1 MLNLYDYQHDAI
13 AELREGFAKGYKAQV
28 LVAPTGSG
36 KTEMAIALMEA
47 VRAKG
52 NRAAMVLDRIV
63 LCNQTSGRL
72 DKYGIDHGVL
82 QANHWRFRPY
92 EQIQVCSA
100 QTLER
105 MKEFPEIDLLII
117 DECHS
122 TRTQT
127 TEFIK
132 ANPKIKVV
140 GLTATPFTKG
150 LGKIYD
156 NVVSTVTTK
165 DLIRQEV
172 LVPLRVFIAKEIDM
186 AGAKTSYGEW
196 TGKEVTA
203 RGKKVTGD
211 IVAEWIEKTHA
222 IFGRPR
228 KTVVFA
234 AGVDHGIDLSRKFQE
249 QGYNFLC
256 ISYKDDGEYKAD
268 VIEDFSKPDTEIH
281 GLIATD
287 ILTKGFDVP
296 DVMIGISARPFTKSL
311 SSHIQQL
318 GRVTRSWPGGD
329 KSFAVWLCMA
339 KGSKVLTD
347 KGLVPIDKV
356 KLHHK
361 IWDGTN
367 FVNHEGAVCNG
378 IQEVITYQGL
388 TATAGH
394 LVHTE
399 EGWRTFGDC
408 ASKQIRITQTG
419 FGGQTIQISQ
429 NIQPTSFLV
438 GRKAQKIYS
447 CIVRVHDMWIQKFNI
462 TIKSP
467 ERQDQRLQ
475 SLQSAR
481 ANISDVAIQQSSS
494 YEGKVPV
501 TSMQSIYGLRGKGD
515 RIQICWSKARNFVD
529 NGKSWFARVFFGC
542 RTFPYAVRQDKSK
555 WSLRTWEPSLAFCGI
570 ESTKQE
576 RKPKCGKDAQI
587 QNGLSRNP
595 VFRCHIEGFLL
606 GWDDSRTNNREIPQA
621 INKAKREVWDILNC
635 GQNNRFTCEGLLVH
649 NCHSGNY
656 MRFKDEW
663 DDVFENGVDELDDGK
678 EKAKQEPTEYEKEV
692 SKCPKCHALWAKGSD
707 TCYNCGFV
715 REKANAVYSV
725 NGVME
730 ELSVKKKVYPI
741 AVRQSFWSSMT
752 WKMHNSGWSR
762 GRAANTFR
770 DKFGEWPEG
779 LNDNLPRLPSLA
791 DDAFCRKNLYDY
803 LNAIKKR

>member
-1 MLNLYDYQHDAI
+1 LNPTPEGIPAGDKMLNLYDYQHDAI

-52 NRAAMVLDRIV
+52 KRAAMVLDRIV

-82 QANHWRFRPY
+82 QAQHWRFRPY

-165 DLIRQEV
+165 DLIKQEV

-329 KSFAVWLCMA
+329 KKFALWL
-339 KGSKVLTD
+339 D
-347 KGLVPIDKV
+347 
-356 KLHHK
+356 
-361 IWDGTN
+361 
-367 FVNHEGAVCNG
+367 
-378 IQEVITYQGL
+378 
-388 TATAGH
+388 
-394 LVHTE
+394 
-399 EGWRTFGDC
+399 
-408 ASKQIRITQTG
+408 
-419 FGGQTIQISQ
+419 
-429 NIQPTSFLV
+429 
-438 GRKAQKIYS
+438 
-447 CIVRVHDMWIQKFNI
+447 
-462 TIKSP
+462 
-467 ERQDQRLQ
+467 
-475 SLQSAR
+475 
-481 ANISDVAIQQSSS
+481 
-494 YEGKVPV
+494 
-501 TSMQSIYGLRGKGD
+501 
-515 RIQICWSKARNFVD
+515 
-529 NGKSWFARVFFGC
+529 
-542 RTFPYAVRQDKSK
+542 
-555 WSLRTWEPSLAFCGI
+555 
-570 ESTKQE
+570 
-576 RKPKCGKDAQI
+576 
-587 QNGLSRNP
+587 
-595 VFRCHIEGFLL
+595 
-606 GWDDSRTNNREIPQA
+606 
-621 INKAKREVWDILNC
+621 
-635 GQNNRFTCEGLLVH
+635 
-649 NCHSGNY
+649 HSGNY